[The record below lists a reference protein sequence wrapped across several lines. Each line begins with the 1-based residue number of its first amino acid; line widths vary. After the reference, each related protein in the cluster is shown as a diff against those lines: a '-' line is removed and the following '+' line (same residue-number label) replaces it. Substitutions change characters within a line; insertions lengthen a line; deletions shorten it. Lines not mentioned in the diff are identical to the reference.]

1 MRRVRGILEW
11 GSAVGMRPA
20 IASSA
25 MQSFPDTRQ
34 EKPTPT
40 RRIQSRPHS
49 NKQSLVNAF
58 RSFAN
63 AAGSLE
69 SFYAQLQAE
78 VGRLCRELERANQ
91 DLNQSLADNKR
102 IRAYLSRTLECLP
115 CGVLVVGG
123 DHKLK
128 LANSTALGLLG
139 TRQAPRQTALGIA
152 REVIDRLEETSNLP
166 HVGAEREWPVDTR
179 EGPRFLAVSRTPLSG
194 NEDSGGE
201 WIFILRD
208 ITESKRLEKEKEA
221 ARRTQDLAQMAMLL
235 AHEIRNPLGSLE
247 LFAGLLA
254 DATEERPVLHKWVE
268 QVQAGLRTLSAT
280 VNNVLQFHSEPRAEL
295 SPVNIVSLLSETV
308 DFLQP
313 LARQRGMRFDFGAN
327 EPEVLMQAD
336 PHRLQQ
342 VFINLALNAF
352 RAMRPGGVLRLSV
365 HCASQAEEL
374 PIQVTFRDRGA
385 GIPAPELAKI
395 FEAGFTT
402 NPGSPG
408 LGLALAKKVVEQHQG
423 KIRVESDQGIGTT
436 FTLSFP
442 RSKVVDEAAV
452 SAIPRLP
459 DRQLAA

>member
-1 MRRVRGILEW
+1 
-11 GSAVGMRPA
+11 
-20 IASSA
+20 
-25 MQSFPDTRQ
+25 MQSFPEARQ
-34 EKPTPT
+34 EKPVPT
-40 RRIQSRPHS
+40 RHSQSRQRS
-49 NKQSLVNAF
+49 NKQSLVKAF

-63 AAGSLE
+63 VAGSLE
-69 SFYAQLQAE
+69 GFYTQLQAE
-78 VGRLCRELERANQ
+78 VVRLRRELERANQ
-91 DLNQSLADNKR
+91 DLNQSLEDNKR

-115 CGVLVVGG
+115 CGVLVVNG

-128 LANSTALGLLG
+128 LANSAALGLLG
-139 TRQAPRQTALGIA
+139 TRQGPRQAALSIA
-152 REVIDRLEETSNLP
+152 REVIEKLEETSGLP
-166 HVGAEREWPVDTR
+166 SLGVEREWSVDSQ
-179 EGPRFLAVSRTPLSG
+179 EGPHFLAVSRTPLSG
-194 NEDSGGE
+194 HRDSGGE

-208 ITESKRLEKEKEA
+208 ITESKRLEKEREA

-280 VNNVLQFHSEPRAEL
+280 VNNVLQFHSEPRSEL

-313 LARQRGMRFDFGAN
+313 LARQRGMRFDFGSN
-327 EPEVLMQAD
+327 EPEILLRAD
-336 PHRLQQ
+336 AHRLQQ

-352 RAMRPGGVLRLSV
+352 RAMRPGGVLRLAV
-365 HCASQAEEL
+365 HSGSQAEDL
-374 PIQVTFRDRGA
+374 PIRVAFRDQGE
-385 GIPAPELAKI
+385 GIPASHLARI

-423 KIRVESDQGIGTT
+423 RITVESGAGTGTT

-442 RSKVVDEAAV
+442 RSRVVEEAGVAA
-452 SAIPRLP
+452 AIRRVA